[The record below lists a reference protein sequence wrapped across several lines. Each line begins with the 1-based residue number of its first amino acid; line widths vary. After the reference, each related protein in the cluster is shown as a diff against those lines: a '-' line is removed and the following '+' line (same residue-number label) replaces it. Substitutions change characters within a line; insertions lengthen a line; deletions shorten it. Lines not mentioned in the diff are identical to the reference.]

1 MDFGSFAHM
10 DAPNNTTQDN
20 TTQDN
25 IAQGDT
31 DRDRGALVA
40 LRELLD
46 ASEAAT
52 LVIGLDGTMID
63 ANDAGRLL
71 FRPPDHSHPGG
82 RLPLNDVIDQIPAS
96 VLTGPDGGRWQGRI
110 NLATNE
116 EPGAT
121 YEVTV
126 VVRHDPTSPQQGFM
140 AVLCRDITDQV
151 TRTEHLQQQ
160 IRHDAATGL
169 LTRPGAIAALAA
181 SLAAGRNELAVLMV
195 DIDGMSDVNDSL
207 GHRIGDRVILAAAQ
221 RLTNAVRPDD
231 VVARVGG
238 DEFVVVCHGLSSP
251 AAADELAN
259 RVCQVLMG
267 RLTVQQIDIDL
278 SVSIGVATLDPGTA
292 QAVDPR
298 SCREA
303 AEQLLSDADA
313 ALHVA
318 KRRGRSNT
326 ALASP
331 GLREKARERTQLASD
346 LARGFHEE
354 ELRVEYQPIFS
365 AITEKAVAAEALLRW
380 DHPTRGRLE
389 AGHFVRLAEDTGTI
403 GPIGDWVL
411 EQAIVAAA
419 GWMTD
424 GIVDDRFS
432 VHVNASRQQLSS
444 PTFVTRV
451 VDLLRQNSLRPR
463 QLVIEA
469 REATLLGHA
478 DDAVR
483 TVRSLRRIGVR
494 VALDNFGTGSDAL
507 SLITDMGADLL
518 KLDGTLA
525 LPTGSSESDTR
536 VVRSL
541 VMLAHALDMEVV
553 AERVTG
559 VEQLRRLRAAGCD
572 YVQGHLVGM
581 PSPPDRFR
589 AHER

>member
-1 MDFGSFAHM
+1 M
-10 DAPNNTTQDN
+10 DASTDTTR
-20 TTQDN
+20 N
-25 IAQGDT
+25 IT
-31 DRDRGALVA
+31 DHETGALVA
-40 LRELLD
+40 FRDLFE
-46 ASEAAT
+46 ASDAAT

-63 ANDAGRLL
+63 ANPAGRLL
-71 FRPPDHSHPGG
+71 FQPPDHTHQGG
-82 RLPLNDVIDQIPAS
+82 RLPLNDVIDQIPGS
-96 VLTGPDGGRWQGRI
+96 VLTGPDGGTWQGHI
-110 NLATNE
+110 NLATRE
-116 EPGAT
+116 QPGAT

-126 VVRHDPTSPQQGFM
+126 VVRHDPTSMQQGYL
-140 AVLCRDITDQV
+140 AVLCRNITDQV

-160 IRHDAATGL
+160 LRHDTATGL
-169 LTRPGAIAALAA
+169 LTRPAAIGSLAA
-181 SLAAGRNELAVLMV
+181 SLAAGRQRLAVLMV
-195 DIDGMSDVNDSL
+195 DIYGMADINDSL
-207 GHRIGDRVILAAAQ
+207 GHRVGDRVILAAAQ
-221 RLTNAVRPDD
+221 RLTTAVRPDD

-238 DEFVVVCHGLSSP
+238 DEFAVLCHGLSSP
-251 AAADELAN
+251 GAADELAN
-259 RVCQVLMG
+259 RVRQVLMG
-267 RLTVQQIDIDL
+267 RLTVQQIDVDL
-278 SVSIGVATLDPGTA
+278 SVSIGVATLDDDSALGS
-292 QAVDPR
+292 DPH
-298 SCREA
+298 SYREI

-326 ALASP
+326 AIASP
-331 GLREKARERTQLASD
+331 ELRAAARDRTQLASD
-346 LARGFHEE
+346 LARGFRDG

-365 AITEKAVAAEALLRW
+365 AVTERPVAAEALLRW
-380 DHPTRGRLE
+380 DHPTRGYLE
-389 AGHFVRLAEDTGTI
+389 AGHFVRVAEDTGTI

-411 EQAIVAAA
+411 EQAVIAAE
-419 GWMTD
+419 GWMND
-424 GIVDDRFS
+424 GTVDDRFS
-432 VHVNASRQQLSS
+432 VHVNVSRQQLSAAA
-444 PTFVTRV
+444 FVPRV
-451 VDLLRQNSLRPR
+451 VDLLQKHSLRPR

-469 REATLLGHA
+469 REATLLGDA
-478 DDAVR
+478 DDAIR

-507 SLITDMGADLL
+507 SLLTEVGADLL

-589 AHER
+589 PPAR

>member
-1 MDFGSFAHM
+1 M
-10 DAPNNTTQDN
+10 DAPINTTRE
-20 TTQDN
+20 
-25 IAQGDT
+25 DT
-31 DRDRGALVA
+31 GREIDALVA

-63 ANDAGRLL
+63 ANAAGRLL
-71 FRPPDHSHPGG
+71 FRPPDHAHPGG
-82 RLPLNDVIDQIPAS
+82 RLPLNDVVDQIPAS
-96 VLTGPDGGRWQGRI
+96 VLAGPDGGRWQGHI
-110 NLATNE
+110 NLAAPE

-126 VVRHDPTSPQQGFM
+126 VVRHDPTSIRQGFM
-140 AVLCRDITDQV
+140 GVLCRDITDQV
-151 TRTEHLQQQ
+151 TRTEHLHQQ

-169 LTRPGAIAALAA
+169 VTRPVAIGSLAA
-181 SLAAGRNELAVLMV
+181 SIAAGRHELAVLMV
-195 DIDGMSDVNDSL
+195 DIDGMADVNDAL
-207 GHRIGDRVILAAAQ
+207 GHHIGDRVILAAAQ
-221 RLTNAVRPDD
+221 RLTTAVRPDD
-231 VVARVGG
+231 IVARVGG
-238 DEFVVVCHGLSSP
+238 DEFAVLCHGLTSP
-251 AAADELAN
+251 VAADELAN
-259 RVCQVLMG
+259 RVRQVLTG

-278 SVSIGVATLDPGTA
+278 SVSIGVATLDGDTA
-292 QAVDPR
+292 LALDPQ
-298 SCREA
+298 SCRDA

-326 ALASP
+326 AIASP
-331 GLREKARERTQLASD
+331 RLRAEARDRTQLASD
-346 LARGFHEE
+346 LARGFRDG
-354 ELRVEYQPIFS
+354 ELHVEYQPIFS
-365 AITEKAVAAEALLRW
+365 AVTEKPVAAEALLRW

-411 EQAIVAAA
+411 EQAIVATER
-419 GWMTD
+419 WMID
-424 GIVDDRFS
+424 GTVDDRFS
-432 VHVNASRQQLSS
+432 VHVNVSRQQLSS

-451 VDLLRQNSLRPR
+451 VELLRKHSLRPR

-469 REATLLGHA
+469 REATLLGDA
-478 DDAVR
+478 DDAIR

-507 SLITDMGADLL
+507 SLMTEVGADLL

-589 AHER
+589 APSR